1 MKQNIVKIYTNA
13 ATAPILSALLNQ
25 LPCQTPKREW
35 YNNGLLDF
43 DKSLPENPALINAS
57 LSAGISR
64 RVKMQAASVNPSDA
78 CNGWPSLLRIKA
90 PAATRP
96 DRVNIHSVND
106 IECDPFTLVDMS
118 LYLWLLYCHSAT
130 CR

>member
-1 MKQNIVKIYTNA
+1 MKQNMVKIYTNA
-13 ATAPILSALLNQ
+13 DTAPILSALGQ
-25 LPCQTPKREW
+25 SASHCKRTKGVNKGRER

-43 DKSLPENPALINAS
+43 DRSLPENPALIKAS

-64 RVKMQAASVNPSDA
+64 RVKIQAARVKPRDA

-96 DRVNIHSVND
+96 ERVNIHSVND
-106 IECDPFTLVDMS
+106 IECDAFTLVDMS
-118 LYLWLLYCHSAT
+118 L
-130 CR
+130 